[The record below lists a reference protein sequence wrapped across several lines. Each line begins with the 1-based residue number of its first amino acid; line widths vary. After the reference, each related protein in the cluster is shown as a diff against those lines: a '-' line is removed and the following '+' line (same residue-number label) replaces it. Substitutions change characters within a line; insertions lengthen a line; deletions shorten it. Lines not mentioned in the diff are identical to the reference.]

1 MFSEKMG
8 GVRIETGTP
17 AADTNF
23 TYESGVS
30 TVAKSGNVVQVRL
43 KFTVSTA
50 FTPTSNTVIAT
61 LPFKAFVNLTILPK
75 VLVASGAQYRGT
87 ALIRNTN
94 QLTIDT
100 DARALSVGDSIYIYG
115 TYLTND

>member
-1 MFSEKMG
+1 M
-8 GVRIETGTP
+8 RIETGTP
-17 AADTNF
+17 TAGTNF
-23 TYESGVS
+23 TYESSVS

-75 VLVASGAQYRGT
+75 VLVASGTQYRGT

-100 DARALSVGDSIYIYG
+100 DARALRVGDSVYIYG